1 MGINL
6 NPDLSVAFQMEVRMV
21 LLTLGKSTDDI
32 DQTNTIAK
40 AFELPVA
47 ADSCAILGE
56 PPGRQCGNLS
66 GSFV

>member
-21 LLTLGKSTDDI
+21 LLTLGESTNGI
-32 DQTNTIAK
+32 DQTDTIAK

-47 ADSCAILGE
+47 ADSCAILAE
-56 PPGRQCGNLS
+56 PPSRQRGNL
-66 GSFV
+66 GSSFC